1 MSYVQA
7 QTCDRTVR
15 EIADRI
21 FESHRITRADQQVF
35 MASLL
40 SKSSLTL
47 EEQNLINHVFE
58 ELKRGVLRVVD

>member
-1 MSYVQA
+1 MSRLQA
-7 QTCDRTVR
+7 PTCDRTVR

-21 FESHRITRADQQVF
+21 FNSHRITRADQQVF

-40 SKSSLTL
+40 SKSALTP
-47 EEQNLINHVFE
+47 EEENLINKVFE